1 MASRELLEHLNSEE
15 PLQHTQH
22 LQGGVL
28 DGEEA
33 GEAGQGCQE
42 NGEDSSEGVTG
53 PQGQLGELG
62 QENENGDC
70 YLYILHLDPVWSIER

>member
-1 MASRELLEHLNSEE
+1 MASRGLLEHLNSEE

-33 GEAGQGCQE
+33 GEVGQGCQE
-42 NGEDSSEGVTG
+42 TGEDSLEGVTG
-53 PQGQLGELG
+53 PQG
-62 QENENGDC
+62 
-70 YLYILHLDPVWSIER
+70 